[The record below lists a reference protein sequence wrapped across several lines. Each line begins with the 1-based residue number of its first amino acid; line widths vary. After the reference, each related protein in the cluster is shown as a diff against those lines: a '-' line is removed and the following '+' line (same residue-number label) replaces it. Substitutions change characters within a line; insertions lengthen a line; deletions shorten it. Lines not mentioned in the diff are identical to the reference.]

1 MFNIVFLDAGHGDL
15 TPGKRTPV
23 FPDGSYKNKFM
34 PEREF
39 NHAVVTKIIEQ
50 LKKYDTEIIYVSET
64 GTPEVSLK
72 ERTDKANARFNSL
85 VKLHGPSNVNALFV
99 SIHANA
105 KDGIWNSSNG
115 IETYYN
121 NNSAAGKVAAT
132 EIQKQLISATKLRD
146 RGVKTANFHIT
157 RETAMTA
164 VLCECGFMDNLE
176 EAKLLI
182 SNTYRASCANAISKG
197 IVNYM
202 KLKVAKEEITI
213 SDNKKVVLVNK
224 STKVISD
231 TTASLSQCV
240 SWAKSL
246 KATDIFIENA
256 SIYFTLAQKV
266 GVNPVFA
273 YVQYALESGYGSHKG
288 TVPAS
293 YCNPCGLKTTAG
305 GSDSSSSA
313 HTQFKNWEEGISA
326 HIDHIALYAGAKG
339 YPNSKTKD
347 PRHFKELLGKGK
359 TIETIC
365 KGWCPSNPNY
375 TTFIVDAM
383 NKIAT
388 FKNNDYEAAVAL
400 LVSNKYINSPNVWQM
415 PNEKYIDQLICNVC
429 KSIYKSASYKDAID
443 QLSINKVINSPSI
456 WLNKTYT
463 SSNVKDM
470 VIKLAKLIS

>member
-1 MFNIVFLDAGHGDL
+1 MFNILFLDAGHGDL
-15 TPGKRTPV
+15 TPGKRTPL
-23 FPDGSYKNKFM
+23 FPDGAYKNKSM

-39 NHAVVTKIIEQ
+39 NHDVVTKIIDQ
-50 LKKYDTEIIYVSET
+50 LKKYDVEIAYVSQT

-72 ERTDKANARFNSL
+72 ERTDKANERFNSL
-85 VKLHGPSNVNALFV
+85 VKLHGSSSVNALFV

-105 KDGIWNSSNG
+105 KDGTWNSSNG

-121 NNSAAGKVAAT
+121 NNSSAGKLAAT
-132 EIQKQLISATKLRD
+132 EVQKQLISATKLRD
-146 RGVKTANFHIT
+146 RGIKTANFHIT

-164 VLCECGFMDNLE
+164 ILCECGFMDNLE

-182 SNTYRASCANAISKG
+182 SNTYRANCANAISKG
-197 IVNYM
+197 IINYM
-202 KLKVAKEEITI
+202 KLKVAKEEATV
-213 SDNKKVVLVNK
+213 SDNKKPVLVNK

-231 TTASLSQCV
+231 ATASLSQCV

-246 KATDIFIENA
+246 KATDVFIENT
-256 SIYFTLAQKV
+256 SIYFTLAQTV

-293 YCNPCGLKTTAG
+293 YCNPCGLKTNAG
-305 GSDSSSSA
+305 GSDTSASA

-339 YPNSKTKD
+339 YPNPKTKD

-375 TTFIVDAM
+375 ATFILDAM
-383 NKIAT
+383 NKITT
-388 FKNNDYEAAVAL
+388 FKNDEYETAISK
-400 LVSNKYINSPNVWQM
+400 LVLGKYINSPSVWQV
-415 PNEKYIDQLICNVC
+415 PNEKYIEQLICNVC
-429 KSIYKSASYKDAID
+429 KAMYKSSSYKDAID
-443 QLSINKVINSPSI
+443 QLSFNKVINSPTI
-456 WLNKTYT
+456 WLNKTYNAL
-463 SSNVKDM
+463 NVKDM
-470 VIKLAKLIS
+470 VIKLSQIVD